1 MQICKCYLTPTQ
13 RYFRVQ
19 KRGHCRHFRWW
30 WEWVEIGREK
40 IRKLV
45 KSGQAGAFG
54 RVLPPRTASPQII
67 TYWANTPYSLSIT
80 RISILTTPLLQ
91 PALDITILTSTPLK
105 NLTKQL
111 YTTCKCVCLCFC
123 VCECWGRELWLN
135 SHRVTEEMITRITN
149 LTNQPSFSTRTTNC
163 LWSVTLLQIWEVVH
177 TWKKYLLLSK
187 LFETVTYDFCKFWQC
202 CIVTMFWYV
211 CMQSNPGPR
220 WRRKR
225 TTWTGAHGLSGQ
237 RPWRMRS
244 EIRKKT
250 FQLEVELWGK
260 NVNRWTAWF
269 EATTEESELHI
280 DCGLW
285 QMTRLAVC
293 PRFEWC
299 VCASDGFGGTN
310 LELIWKSWPACG
322 IVGAMEPSTTF
333 HHPRPP
339 RYNSDHLQ
347 PPWTLFFFLSIA
359 IKFLLIFSLCASLYS
374 YAWNSDIWWSIRD
387 AVIYVLADFVR

>member
-1 MQICKCYLTPTQ
+1 
-13 RYFRVQ
+13 
-19 KRGHCRHFRWW
+19 
-30 WEWVEIGREK
+30 
-40 IRKLV
+40 
-45 KSGQAGAFG
+45 
-54 RVLPPRTASPQII
+54 
-67 TYWANTPYSLSIT
+67 
-80 RISILTTPLLQ
+80 
-91 PALDITILTSTPLK
+91 
-105 NLTKQL
+105 
-111 YTTCKCVCLCFC
+111 
-123 VCECWGRELWLN
+123 
-135 SHRVTEEMITRITN
+135 MITRITN

-359 IKFLLIFSLCASLYS
+359 IKFPLIFSLCASLYS
-374 YAWNSDIWWSIRD
+374 YAWNSDIRWSIRD
-387 AVIYVLADFVR
+387 TWYSHNSCPQYETFCWEWGFSVRIWSGKEGFAAIDTIGNWPIVLRGAMARAYYLILVPLWPFPMSPGSNSLDACWCIQHLKPGKMMKKST